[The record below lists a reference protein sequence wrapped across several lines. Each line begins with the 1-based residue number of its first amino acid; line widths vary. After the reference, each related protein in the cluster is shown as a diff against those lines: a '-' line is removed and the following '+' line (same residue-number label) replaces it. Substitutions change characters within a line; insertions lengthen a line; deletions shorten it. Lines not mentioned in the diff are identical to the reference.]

1 MFNDTETQRSLARQ
15 REREHIEE
23 ANRDR
28 LARAARE
35 RGRGADTRRRDG
47 R

>member
-1 MFNDTETQRSLARQ
+1 MINDTETHRSLARQ
-15 REREHIEE
+15 RERELIEE

-28 LARAARE
+28 LARAARD
-35 RGRGADTRRRDG
+35 RGRGADTKRRDG

>member
-1 MFNDTETQRSLARQ
+1 MIHDTETQRSLARQ
-15 REREHIEE
+15 RERELIEQ

-28 LARAARE
+28 LARSARDH
-35 RGRGADTRRRDG
+35 GRGADTRRRDG